1 MNTLRGRLVARSG
14 GTTSFVGK
22 ELSTDVSAYP
32 FAAPALDGREVV
44 LGVRPEQVRL
54 AHSVSPTT
62 PHTGRLTLIEPLG
75 PQKIVWF
82 TVGEVLLSAI
92 ADDQWQGTVG
102 HDIAFGFDLPRA
114 SMFDAKSEARL

>member
-1 MNTLRGRLVARSG
+1 MNTLRGELVTRSG
-14 GTTSFVGK
+14 GTTFVGDT
-22 ELSTDVSAYP
+22 LSTDVSAYP
-32 FAAPALDGREVV
+32 LPPPPPMAARWSSGCGRS
-44 LGVRPEQVRL
+44 RS
-54 AHSVSPTT
+54 AWPTVGDAT

-82 TVGEVLLSAI
+82 TVGDVLLSAI

-102 HDIAFGFDLPRA
+102 HAIAFGFDLPRA